1 MKKFLPKAKLKG
13 NNKFWINSWNLRSWH
28 FTQYYCD
35 NKHVKKMTTGRN
47 FLLSF
52 LNEWRCENSHFWDS
66 HFHINWFILRHLF
79 VMFFRLFTAHLSLS
93 FCPIISVMN
102 LRKEKGKLKKQK
114 NEIKRKNF
122 ELTNWIIFYFLLF
135 YACMNEEFFIIFWK
149 EMLNF
154 LSFCVKRLPLFLNH

>member
-1 MKKFLPKAKLKG
+1 MAVWKFSLLRLTFPHKLIHSKAP
-13 NNKFWINSWNLRSWH
+13 F
-28 FTQYYCD
+28 CD
-35 NKHVKKMTTGRN
+35 V
-47 FLLSF
+47 FPP
-52 LNEWRCENSHFWDS
+52 
-66 HFHINWFILRHLF
+66 FHSSS
-79 VMFFRLFTAHLSLS
+79 LSLC

-135 YACMNEEFFIIFWK
+135 YACMNEEFFIIFCK

-154 LSFCVKRLPLFLNH
+154 LSFYVKRLPLFFWITKLEIFLCPLINFFAILHFITFKP